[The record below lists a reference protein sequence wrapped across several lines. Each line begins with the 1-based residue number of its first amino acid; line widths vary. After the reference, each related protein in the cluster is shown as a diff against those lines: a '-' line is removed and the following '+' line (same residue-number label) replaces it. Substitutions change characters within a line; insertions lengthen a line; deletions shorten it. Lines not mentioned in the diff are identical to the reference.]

1 MWLVDPPDAP
11 GLDAAVEPA
20 GRVAGVIVTVGRHR
34 RDAAAIA
41 RRHGVGVWADRA
53 AGRVRVDA
61 PLTRGSGYV
70 GGSPFSSIPLPGRNA
85 GLWWRE
91 AALWWPEPRLL
102 VVGECIGAAPHYL
115 LEGETIGLHPLRR
128 ATPPPQLR
136 GLGAEVLLVGHGSG
150 VGAAAQA
157 VVDELV
163 EDGPRRRSP
172 LWRVR
177 TLHRSARLRRAAARG
192 SG

>member
-1 MWLVDPPDAP
+1 VWLVDPPDAP

-70 GGSPFSSIPLPGRNA
+70 GGSPFSSI
-85 GLWWRE
+85 
-91 AALWWPEPRLL
+91 ALWWPEPRLL